1 MADRQPSLPSLR
13 PLRYPPQFWR
23 CLSRYGFLVS
33 GFTTWAQF
41 LGRKWGRSSGSPL
54 RMRTRTGLTIHVPI
68 PLLFAFKDI
77 FLHRAYAPP
86 ELLGVVPEQPVV
98 LDLGANAGFFSLFA
112 FHVRPGARC
121 LSFEPMPDNF
131 EILEENRRLQGPRDW
146 RTFNQAVSSTAGMAT
161 LRCPED
167 SGPST
172 VSTLRSDGTGG
183 HARTFEVRTRTL
195 GEILETEAGG
205 CCDWLKI
212 DVEGFEYEILH
223 ALPREGFRRIRTLA
237 IEAEPVDASLKNRES
252 LARFLVDMDFDV
264 LLADDA
270 VLYAV
275 NRSYQPRS

>member
-1 MADRQPSLPSLR
+1 
-13 PLRYPPQFWR
+13 
-23 CLSRYGFLVS
+23 
-33 GFTTWAQF
+33 
-41 LGRKWGRSSGSPL
+41 
-54 RMRTRTGLTIHVPI
+54 
-68 PLLFAFKDI
+68 
-77 FLHRAYAPP
+77 
-86 ELLGVVPEQPVV
+86 
-98 LDLGANAGFFSLFA
+98 
-112 FHVRPGARC
+112 
-121 LSFEPMPDNF
+121 
-131 EILEENRRLQGPRDW
+131 
-146 RTFNQAVSSTAGMAT
+146 
-161 LRCPED
+161 
-167 SGPST
+167 

>member
-86 ELLGVVPEQPVV
+86 ELLGVVPERPVV

-131 EILEENRRLQGPRDW
+131 EILEENRRLQGPRNW
-146 RTFNQAVSSTAGMAT
+146 RTFNQAVSSTAGTAT

-172 VSTLRSDGTGG
+172 VSTLLSGGTRGQ
-183 HARTFEVRTRTL
+183 ARTFEVQTRTL
-195 GEILETEAGG
+195 EEILETEAGG
-205 CCDWLKI
+205 RCDWLKI
-212 DVEGFEYEILH
+212 DIEGIEYEVLYT
-223 ALPREGFRRIRTLA
+223 LPRQGFRRIRTIA
-237 IEAEPVDASLKNRES
+237 IEAEHVDESRNNREA
-252 LARFLVDMDFDV
+252 LARFLASMDFDV

-270 VLYAV
+270 VLYAL